1 MVSLICLWQNFYP
14 WYSFLYALPFGIL
27 YVFMDQSQHAHKTFR
42 YKLVPCH
49 GFCLPFS
56 FFSPSLLVV
65 LFKMFPFDIV
75 SACYCGPFSL
85 SLLVVLN
92 QCLCNIYVDVF
103 VLISVTFSP
112 IMIYTRFWLSI
123 WIAISLKMIWVLVYK
138 LLLA

>member
-1 MVSLICLWQNFYP
+1 MPIKHLDISWNLVMVSVYL
-14 WYSFLYALPFGIL
+14 
-27 YVFMDQSQHAHKTFR
+27 
-42 YKLVPCH
+42 
-49 GFCLPFS
+49 FS

-75 SACYCGPFSL
+75 SACYCGPLSL

-103 VLISVTFSP
+103 VLISVTFAP

-123 WIAISLKMIWVLVYK
+123 CIAISLKMI
-138 LLLA
+138 